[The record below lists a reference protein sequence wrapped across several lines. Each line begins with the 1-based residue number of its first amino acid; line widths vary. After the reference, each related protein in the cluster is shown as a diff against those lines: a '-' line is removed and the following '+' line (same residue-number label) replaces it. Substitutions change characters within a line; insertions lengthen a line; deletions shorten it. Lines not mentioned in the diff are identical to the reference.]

1 MLYALGSIV
10 FEVAPMNVDQIGRTA
25 GADFAEKPV
34 FGRRPGFEFVGA
46 AAEEITF
53 QGKLF
58 PAALGGLDE
67 WDDLQAI
74 RATGDAQH
82 LLRGDGTIIGW
93 YQIVALQDTGTALD
107 AAGVPRVIEFEIRL
121 READRPAADA
131 YQGAQLGLIR

>member
-10 FEVAPMNVDQIGRTA
+10 FEVAPLNVDQIGRTA

-67 WDDLQAI
+67 WAELQQL
-74 RATGDAQH
+74 RLTGAAQH
-82 LLRGDGTIIGW
+82 LIRGDGEVLGW
-93 YQIVALQDTGTALD
+93 YQIVGLQDTGTALD
-107 AAGVPRVIEFEIRL
+107 AAGVPRVVEFEIRI
-121 READRPAADA
+121 READRPASDA
-131 YQGAQLGLIR
+131 YQGAQLGLIK